1 MDNNAFTKEQ
11 WESVASSARPLN
23 LNSFGASVVK
33 GFSTAWKTKAL
44 ADIVLILGKQKVF
57 TFLS

>member
-11 WESVASSARPLN
+11 WEIVASSPRPLN

-33 GFSTAWKTKAL
+33 GFSAAWKTKAL